1 MPPARA
7 IEVAIIGGG
16 IGGIGAAVHLVRRGT
31 RTFTVFEKSDG
42 PGGTWWDNR
51 YPGAECDI
59 PSALYSYSF
68 KPHDWTRTHASQ
80 AEIQAYLEET
90 IDEYGI
96 RENIRF
102 GTAVVSAEW
111 SDDRQQY
118 LVSTGDG
125 AQRWFDVVVSAVGM
139 LNVPKIPDWPGIDT
153 FEGPLFHSARWDPKA
168 ELDGKRVAVVGA
180 GASATQV
187 VPGLQ
192 PRVSELLSFQRE
204 PSWVLPKGDRDLTEA
219 ERVERRRFGWSRRT
233 RFQMLRMMDKGSG
246 RGDPQV
252 IAAQRA
258 RLEKVIATAFED
270 RPDLRAA
277 MTPTF
282 QPRCK
287 RNVFSDVFY
296 PALKQDNV
304 RLIARS
310 VERITSRGIVDATGE
325 EHEVDAVVLTTGF
338 RAAEFL
344 STLRV
349 TGRRGR
355 DLHAQWGDDPQAFLG
370 ITVPNF
376 PNLYLLYGPNTHG
389 TVVSF
394 VLERQAEYMA
404 RDVRRLRRRGGGAI
418 EVRPEADAWF
428 QRVLQEA
435 IDEVETWKSGCNN
448 FYLSASGRNVV
459 QWPWSH
465 RRYYVWTRL
474 LRRVSSLYRPSTP
487 ESEMARSIAAGLPT
501 PAEEVA

>member
-1 MPPARA
+1 MSRARA

-16 IGGIGAAVHLVRRGT
+16 IGGIGAAVHLARRGT
-31 RTFTVFEKSDG
+31 RTFTVFEKSEG

-80 AEIQAYLEET
+80 EEIQQYVEET
-90 IDEYGI
+90 IDDYQL
-96 RENIRF
+96 REHIRF
-102 GTAVVSAEW
+102 GVGVRSAEW
-111 SDDRQQY
+111 HERRQQY
-118 LVSTGDG
+118 LVTLDNDETH
-125 AQRWFDVVVSAVGM
+125 WFDVVVSAVGM
-139 LNVPKIPDWPGIDT
+139 LNVPKVPDWPGIET

-192 PRVSELLSFQRE
+192 PRVAELLSFQRE
-204 PSWVLPKGDRDLTEA
+204 PTWVLPKGDRDLTPE
-219 ERVERRRFGWSRRT
+219 ERKERRRFGWARKT
-233 RFQMLRMMDKGSG
+233 RFDMIRAMDKGHGS
-246 RGDPQV
+246 DPEM
-252 IAAQRA
+252 IEAQRKRLTA
-258 RLEKVIATAFED
+258 RINEAFDD
-270 RPDLRAA
+270 RPDLAEA

-287 RNVFSDVFY
+287 RNVFSDIYY

-304 RLIARS
+304 RLVPRG
-310 VERITSRGIVDATGE
+310 VERITPRGVVDSTGE

-344 STLRV
+344 TTVKV
-349 TGRRGR
+349 TGRGGT
-355 DLHAQWGDDPQAFLG
+355 DLHDQWGLDPEAFLG
-370 ITVPNF
+370 ISVPNF
-376 PNLYLLYGPNTHG
+376 PNFYMLYGPNTHG

-394 VLERQAEYMA
+394 VLERQAEYVA
-404 RDVRRLRRRGGGAI
+404 KDVRRLRKRGGGTL
-418 EVRPEADAWF
+418 EVRPEANAWF

-435 IDEVETWKSGCNN
+435 ISKVETWKSGCNN
-448 FYLSASGRNVV
+448 FYTSASGKNVV
-459 QWPWSH
+459 QWPWTH
-465 RRYYVWTRL
+465 QRYYAWTVL
-474 LRRVSSLYRPSTP
+474 ARRFASIHRPATA
-487 ESEMARSIAAGLPT
+487 ETRAARTAIVPLPQQEEAA
-501 PAEEVA
+501 